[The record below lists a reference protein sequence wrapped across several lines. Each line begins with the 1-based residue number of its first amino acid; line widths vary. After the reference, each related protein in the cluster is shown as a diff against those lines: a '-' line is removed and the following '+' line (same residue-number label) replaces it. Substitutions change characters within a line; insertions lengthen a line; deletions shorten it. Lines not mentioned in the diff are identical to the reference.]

1 VATNTGAII
10 NSQADVGGW
19 PAIAQYTRAASWDSD
34 GDGMPDWWELD
45 RGSNPLVAD
54 NNVLTPSGYTQLENY
69 LNYITS
75 TSNWGVDANG
85 NWSASANWLGGAPSA
100 VDMLAGF
107 NDAVRGA
114 AFSGPRT
121 VTVDSPQTVG
131 VINFDS
137 ATSFT
142 INGSATI
149 TLDDSSGAAA
159 INV

>member
-1 VATNTGAII
+1 
-10 NSQADVGGW
+10 
-19 PAIAQYTRAASWDSD
+19 
-34 GDGMPDWWELD
+34 
-45 RGSNPLVAD
+45 
-54 NNVLTPSGYTQLENY
+54 ENY
-69 LNYITS
+69 LNYIAS

-107 NDAVRGA
+107 NDTVRGA
-114 AFSGPRT
+114 AFSGPRI

-149 TLDDSSGAAA
+149 TLDDSSGATA
-159 INV
+159 INVLAGSHTISAPVNLADNTAFVVLPASSTLQLSNLQPSNVNLSK